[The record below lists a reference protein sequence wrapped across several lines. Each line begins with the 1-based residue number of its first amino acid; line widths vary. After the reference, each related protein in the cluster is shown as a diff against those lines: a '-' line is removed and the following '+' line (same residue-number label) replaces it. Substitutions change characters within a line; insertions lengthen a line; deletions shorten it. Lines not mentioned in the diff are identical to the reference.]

1 MPRRW
6 RRSITPAFKAQLF
19 LELLSGQRSSAELC
33 REHRLGHSLLTA
45 SKGTALSGL
54 PSLVRGEERGSSE
67 QAATAE
73 LEQLAGRQAGS
84 WRA

>member
-6 RRSITPAFKAQLF
+6 RRSITLAFKAQVF
-19 LELLSGQRSSAELC
+19 LELLSGRHSSPELC
-33 REHRLGHSLLTA
+33 REHRLSHSLFTT

-73 LEQLAGRQAGS
+73 LEQLGGRQAGEL
-84 WRA
+84 